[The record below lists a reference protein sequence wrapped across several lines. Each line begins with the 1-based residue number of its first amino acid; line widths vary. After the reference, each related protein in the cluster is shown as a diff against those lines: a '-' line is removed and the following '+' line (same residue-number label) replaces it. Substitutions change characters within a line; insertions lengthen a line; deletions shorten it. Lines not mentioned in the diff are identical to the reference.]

1 MHAPL
6 DNQTRHFN
14 RLREALAEQF
24 GLEADDEAV
33 IDTADGET
41 DLAGLLVHMV
51 RQARERVAQAEVCA
65 EQIKA
70 LAARK
75 SRHAAAADKLRALVA
90 DAMLDTGLK
99 RLAPG
104 DFTCTVRLSKPGP
117 EIVDSDAL
125 PDFYWKQKIE
135 VVPDKEAIKSEFERC
150 AAEGAEFSIAGVA
163 VSNGKPILTV
173 RV

>member
-14 RLREALAEQF
+14 RLREALAADF
-24 GLEADDEAV
+24 GLDADDEAV

-41 DLAGLLVHMV
+41 DLAGLLVYML
-51 RQARERVAQAEVCA
+51 RQSRERAYQVEVCA
-65 EQIKA
+65 QQIRA
-70 LAARK
+70 LAARM
-75 SRHAAAADKLRALVA
+75 SRHAAAADKLRSLVA
-90 DAMLDTGLK
+90 EAMLDTGLK

-104 DFTCTVRLSKPGP
+104 DFTASVRLSKPGP
-117 EIVDSDAL
+117 EIVDDDAL
-125 PDFYWKQKIE
+125 PDFYFRQKVE
-135 VVPDKEAIKSEFERC
+135 VVPDKEAIRSEFERC
-150 AAEGAEFSIAGVA
+150 AAEGAEFSIPGVA